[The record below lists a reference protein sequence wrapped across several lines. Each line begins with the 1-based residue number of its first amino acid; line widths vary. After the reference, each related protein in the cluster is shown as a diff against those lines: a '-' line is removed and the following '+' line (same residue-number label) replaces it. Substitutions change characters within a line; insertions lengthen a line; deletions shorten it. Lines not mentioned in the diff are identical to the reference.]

1 MISVLFTLGGLWTVI
16 SGKLPTWL
24 YGGKEYRV
32 DGAGARLLGLVL
44 IAPLF
49 LAITLGVT
57 LTLVGM
63 GEQQA
68 DNISFLVE
76 LVSVGLAALV
86 VIIVS
91 RRIRRRADGMPL
103 TEADR
108 RFSLGNY
115 WQSRNWVFKSFVI
128 ILLFFFVVVPIMA
141 LGLTLLGG

>member
-1 MISVLFTLGGLWTVI
+1 MISVLFTLGGLWAVI